1 MNILFV
7 GPYRQEDEWGRKSRA
22 ILQAL
27 QKTDH
32 SVTARPL
39 FLTENLV
46 YNEYMEKAEFVTND
60 EYDILIQ
67 FTLQPHIVYD
77 GNVKK
82 RIGIFN
88 TETLPHEIAR
98 GHLTKELLM
107 DEIWV
112 DSPQLETAVYNT
124 IQNYNPNIKVRA
136 IPPLLDIT
144 NLPAQAG
151 GSLIAGDPDLKDRFI
166 FYYIGNLLEE
176 KSGFKETFLAYM
188 TSFTHKDAVALLCAS
203 EVAGNQNDLE
213 NIVGQCQAAVG
224 NFRNSNERPLFKVVG
239 GQGGGMHVGERVAL
253 HCDGNCMV
261 SPHYSI
267 ATNSIVLEAAM
278 YQSTPIVNKGNAS
291 YEWWGEENLWG
302 VDSYEELC
310 LTLQRPVPYRFTA
323 GELWHKP
330 IIKSLQKVMKDVYIN
345 KFERDKKI
353 AANAKLRSDFE
364 TACLNVEED
373 SQ

>member
-112 DSPQLETAVYNT
+112 DSPQLEATLYNT
-124 IQNYNPNIKVRA
+124 IQN
-136 IPPLLDIT
+136 L
-144 NLPAQAG
+144 
-151 GSLIAGDPDLKDRFI
+151 SLIHI
-166 FYYIGNLLEE
+166 
-176 KSGFKETFLAYM
+176 
-188 TSFTHKDAVALLCAS
+188 
-203 EVAGNQNDLE
+203 
-213 NIVGQCQAAVG
+213 
-224 NFRNSNERPLFKVVG
+224 
-239 GQGGGMHVGERVAL
+239 
-253 HCDGNCMV
+253 
-261 SPHYSI
+261 
-267 ATNSIVLEAAM
+267 
-278 YQSTPIVNKGNAS
+278 
-291 YEWWGEENLWG
+291 
-302 VDSYEELC
+302 
-310 LTLQRPVPYRFTA
+310 
-323 GELWHKP
+323 
-330 IIKSLQKVMKDVYIN
+330 
-345 KFERDKKI
+345 
-353 AANAKLRSDFE
+353 
-364 TACLNVEED
+364 
-373 SQ
+373 